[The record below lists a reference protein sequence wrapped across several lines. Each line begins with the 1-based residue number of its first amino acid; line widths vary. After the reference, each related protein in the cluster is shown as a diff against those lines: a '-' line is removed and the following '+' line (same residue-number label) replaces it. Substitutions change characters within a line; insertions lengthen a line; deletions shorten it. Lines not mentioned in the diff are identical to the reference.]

1 MSTLDP
7 LTEGYLSYLREVGRK
22 APRTVIDVR
31 CTLKRAV
38 DAFASRCPEMPL
50 WKLTLEDYLHW
61 FEAERSAGRSEG
73 SLAKDASHLR
83 GLLEYAWRS
92 GRAERNV
99 LDGLNLHARVK
110 QHAPNVLTFEQAE
123 LLVRACPRTNAVER
137 RDRVMILLLYGC
149 GLRTAEL
156 CGLDVADVVRERQE
170 LTVRKAKGDR
180 PRVIPIPDGVYSEM
194 LAYLLDHGKRGAL
207 FRTLQRA
214 RRIAEKDVCEVV
226 RGAVGRA
233 GLPASVTAR
242 TLRHSFAT
250 HLMDRG
256 VDLAVIASLMGHRSP
271 QETGVYLHVLP
282 RRTTAAVRTLR
293 LMPASEAVRL
303 PRGGRS

>member
-1 MSTLDP
+1 MNAFDALI
-7 LTEGYLSYLREVGRK
+7 EGYLSYLRDVGRK

-31 CTLKRAV
+31 CTLKRTAE
-38 DAFASRCPEMPL
+38 AFESRRPGVSL

-61 FEAERSAGRSEG
+61 FEAEREGGRSEG

-92 GRAERNV
+92 GRSERNV

-110 QHAPNVLTFEQAE
+110 QRAPNVLTVAQAE
-123 LLVRACPRTNAVER
+123 QLVRTCPRGTVAQRRER
-137 RDRVMILLLYGC
+137 LMILLLYGC

-180 PRVIPIPDGVYSEM
+180 PRVIPIPDGVYSEL
-194 LAYLLDHGKRGAL
+194 LAYLLDHARRGAL
-207 FRTLQRA
+207 FRTEHLG
-214 RRIAEKDVCEVV
+214 RRITDKVVCEVV
-226 RGAVGRA
+226 RAAVARA
-233 GLPASVTAR
+233 ALPSSITAR

-282 RRTTAAVRTLR
+282 GRTRSAVRALK
-293 LMPASEAVRL
+293 L
-303 PRGGRS
+303 GDGR